1 MPEDRRQLAAIMFT
15 DLVGY
20 TALTQE
26 NEALA
31 LQVLDKQRTILRP
44 IFRKHGGK
52 EVKTIGD
59 AFLVEFP
66 SALEAVRCAVDIQKT
81 LTDQSSKPGETLPVR
96 IGVHVGDVIYR
107 DGDVYGDAVNIASRI
122 EPLAEPGG
130 ICVSRQ
136 VYDQV
141 WNKIEYGIIDLGQ
154 QELKNVQFPVEVYSI
169 SLEKAPSS
177 AGAVQLPTVPFQK
190 PRWLTSLV
198 GRTAEL
204 TKLKGGFESALSSR
218 SSVVALQ
225 GEAGVGKTRLMQ
237 ELGMHAQSKGAVV
250 LVGSASEA
258 GLPYAPWV
266 EAARQYVAQAPGEL
280 LRRMLGRNASEFVK
294 LVPDIV
300 AKLGTHSTIQT
311 SRRTAG

>member
-26 NEALA
+26 NEVLA

-44 IFRKHGGK
+44 IFRKHGGR

-66 SALEAVRCAVDIQKT
+66 SALQAVRCAVDIQKT
-81 LTDQSSKPGETLPVR
+81 STDQSSQEGKSLPVR

-130 ICVSRQ
+130 ICISRQ

-141 WNKIEYGIIDLGQ
+141 WNKIDYGIIELGQ
-154 QELKNVQFPVEVYSI
+154 QELKNVQFPVEAYSI
-169 SLEKAPSS
+169 SLETATSG
-177 AGAVQLPTVPFQK
+177 AEAVQLPAVPFQK
-190 PRWLTSLV
+190 PRWLTSLID
-198 GRTAEL
+198 RTAEL
-204 TKLKGGFESALSSR
+204 AKLRGAFESAVSSR

-225 GEAGVGKTRLMQ
+225 GEARCG
-237 ELGMHAQSKGAVV
+237 
-250 LVGSASEA
+250 
-258 GLPYAPWV
+258 
-266 EAARQYVAQAPGEL
+266 
-280 LRRMLGRNASEFVK
+280 
-294 LVPDIV
+294 
-300 AKLGTHSTIQT
+300 
-311 SRRTAG
+311 